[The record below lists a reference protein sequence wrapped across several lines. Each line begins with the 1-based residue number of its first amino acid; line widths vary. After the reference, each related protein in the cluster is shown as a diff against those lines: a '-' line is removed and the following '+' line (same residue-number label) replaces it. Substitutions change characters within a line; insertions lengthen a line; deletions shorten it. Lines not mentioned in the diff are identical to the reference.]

1 VTEGVLLYILKFEMA
16 LAARLIASK
25 IILKKKRHLK
35 SKIITNP
42 YVGNG
47 MEINFVPN
55 YL

>member
-25 IILKKKRHLK
+25 IILKKKA